1 MNVIT
6 KEQCTDK
13 RAVLEHEIR
22 SLESLVSRRRQWLEN
37 PVNKNKTT
45 YSAVGADTRQ
55 METELEM
62 LKKDLRDMDQE
73 KRIIETN
80 IRKI

>member
-6 KEQCTDK
+6 KEQCKDK

-22 SLESLVSRRRQWLEN
+22 SLESLVSRRQQWLGN
-37 PVNKNKTT
+37 PVNKSKTT
-45 YSAVGADTRQ
+45 YSSVSADTRE
-55 METELEM
+55 MERELEM
-62 LKKDLRDMDQE
+62 LRKDLKEMDQE